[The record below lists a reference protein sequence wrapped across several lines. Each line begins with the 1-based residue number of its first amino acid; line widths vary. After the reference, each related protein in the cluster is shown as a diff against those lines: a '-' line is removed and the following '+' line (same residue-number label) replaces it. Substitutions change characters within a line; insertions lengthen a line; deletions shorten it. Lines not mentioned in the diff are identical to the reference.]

1 MAVYKLFPTKDAT
14 LYSGYQTMNTG
25 LDSIIEAT
33 TDFKTGNP
41 IQLEGANPH
50 ASRFLIQFDLDEI
63 LNVIDVIASGSATKS
78 FLRVYS
84 ANARGLTSTSTVV
97 INAVGQNWNMG
108 SGEYLLDPLV
118 ENGCSWGSRLTSGS
132 GTWTTGTNTLGI
144 TGSFSGST
152 NQGGG
157 AWYTASQSPSM
168 SISQSFDYYSTLD
181 INTEVTQIVTNWS
194 SSFFTNY
201 GFIVRQSASQEFI
214 NDTNQQTELKF
225 FSRDTNTIYPP
236 QLEVKWDDST
246 FNTGSSSTTE
256 LTTTEALISITNN
269 KEEYYP
275 EEVAK
280 FKINSIEK
288 FPARTFLTSSGYT
301 KNFYLPSGSSLYAIK
316 DSKTNEYLIDFD
328 SQFTK
333 ISADANSSFFNVYMN
348 GLEPERYYTALIQ
361 ITIGNETKIFD
372 DNLTFKVIEG

>member
-1 MAVYKLFPTKDAT
+1 
-14 LYSGYQTMNTG
+14 
-25 LDSIIEAT
+25 
-33 TDFKTGNP
+33 
-41 IQLEGANPH
+41 
-50 ASRFLIQFDLDEI
+50 
-63 LNVIDVIASGSATKS
+63 
-78 FLRVYS
+78 
-84 ANARGLTSTSTVV
+84 
-97 INAVGQNWNMG
+97 
-108 SGEYLLDPLV
+108 
-118 ENGCSWGSRLTSGS
+118 
-132 GTWTTGTNTLGI
+132 
-144 TGSFSGST
+144 
-152 NQGGG
+152 
-157 AWYTASQSPSM
+157 
-168 SISQSFDYYSTLD
+168 
-181 INTEVTQIVTNWS
+181 
-194 SSFFTNY
+194 
-201 GFIVRQSASQEFI
+201 
-214 NDTNQQTELKF
+214 
-225 FSRDTNTIYPP
+225 
-236 QLEVKWDDST
+236 VKWDDST

-316 DSKTNEYLIDFD
+316 DNKTNEYLIDFD

-348 GLEPERYYTALIQ
+348 GLEPERYYTVLVQ

>member
-1 MAVYKLFPTKDAT
+1 
-14 LYSGYQTMNTG
+14 
-25 LDSIIEAT
+25 
-33 TDFKTGNP
+33 
-41 IQLEGANPH
+41 
-50 ASRFLIQFDLDEI
+50 
-63 LNVIDVIASGSATKS
+63 
-78 FLRVYS
+78 
-84 ANARGLTSTSTVV
+84 
-97 INAVGQNWNMG
+97 
-108 SGEYLLDPLV
+108 
-118 ENGCSWGSRLTSGS
+118 
-132 GTWTTGTNTLGI
+132 
-144 TGSFSGST
+144 
-152 NQGGG
+152 
-157 AWYTASQSPSM
+157 M
-168 SISQSFDYYSTLD
+168 SISQSFDFYSTLD
-181 INTEVTQIVTNWS
+181 INTEVTEIVTNWS

-214 NDTNQQTELKF
+214 NDVNQQTELKF

-236 QLEVKWDDST
+236 QLEVKWDDSI

-348 GLEPERYYTALIQ
+348 GLEPERYYTVLVQ

-372 DNLTFKVIEG
+372 DDLTFKVIEG